1 MIDGNRI
8 VNCQQSFEFRDC
20 DQIGFLRQTDLYCLN
35 KMLEDDIVLVKLL
48 SNYFSEYVDVNFG
61 LKTVEMLSIQ
71 HEIDYLVPV
80 VLQVETLIC
89 QEQVIVIEQS

>member
-1 MIDGNRI
+1 
-8 VNCQQSFEFRDC
+8 
-20 DQIGFLRQTDLYCLN
+20 
-35 KMLEDDIVLVKLL
+35 MLEDDIVLVKLL